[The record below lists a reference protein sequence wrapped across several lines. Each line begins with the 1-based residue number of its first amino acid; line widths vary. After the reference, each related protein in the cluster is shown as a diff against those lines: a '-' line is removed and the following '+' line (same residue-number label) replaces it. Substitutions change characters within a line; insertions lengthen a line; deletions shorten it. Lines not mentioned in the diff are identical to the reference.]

1 MEYTF
6 LKNSDIKVS
15 RLSIGGDPM
24 GGHAWGDTDDKE
36 LMDAVNVAV
45 DNGITL
51 FDTADIYGIGHAET
65 LLGKALGNRRKDV
78 IIASKF
84 GVRKDEGAI
93 NTYYDNSPE
102 WIEKAIVGS
111 LKRLGTDYLDVY
123 QLHWRDG
130 KTPVSD
136 IVETLRRLKK
146 KGYIRYFGLSNV
158 TLKDLEELLPFKGE
172 FVSFQNQYSLACR
185 DYEKEI
191 FFLSNELNLT
201 PMTWGSL
208 GQGILSGKYGK
219 DVIFASG
226 DRRSRST
233 YPNFHGEKLLKN
245 LRIVDKMREIDQSSY
260 QKGLPAIAIRF
271 ILDYLKDSVVIVGV
285 KRPQQVIGNCKAA
298 GWKLSEQHINEL
310 EEISK

>member
-1 MEYTF
+1 MEYQY
-6 LKNSDIKVS
+6 LKNSDLKVS
-15 RLSIGGDPM
+15 RLCIGGDPM

-36 LMDAVNVAV
+36 LTDAVSTAM
-45 DNGITL
+45 DNGINF

-65 LLGKALGNRRKDV
+65 LLGKALGIRKNDV

-84 GVRKDEGAI
+84 GVRKDEVKGVC
-93 NTYYDNSPE
+93 YYDNRPE
-102 WIEKAIVGS
+102 WIEQAIVGS
-111 LKRLGTDYLDVY
+111 LKRLGRDYIDVY

-130 KTPVSD
+130 RTPISE
-136 IVETLRRLKK
+136 IVEKLRELKK

-158 TLKDLEELLPFKGE
+158 TLDDLEELLPYKGE
-172 FVSFQNQYSLACR
+172 FVSFQDQYSLAWR
-185 DYEKEI
+185 EGEEAI
-191 FFLSNELNLT
+191 LRLSEEMSLT

-208 GQGILSGKYGK
+208 GQGILSGKYGADTK
-219 DVIFASG
+219 FDAN

-245 LRIVDKMREIDQSSY
+245 LRIVEKMREIDQSY

-285 KRPQQVIGNCKAA
+285 KRPQQVLGNCLAA
-298 GWKLSEQHINEL
+298 GWNLSEQHIKEL
-310 EEISK
+310 EVISK